1 MSHSRSFAEL
11 LTEYMAR
18 TGIGDAEL
26 ARRINVNRLTLI
38 RWREGVTERPRHR
51 EDVVRCADVLRLS
64 PEERDEFI
72 LAAGFPPDS
81 PPEAEPDAQPVA
93 DEPPSSAEQHPL
105 ATDAAGA
112 PHPPTPPTESV
123 SIFGSRGLK
132 IGIALVLVAF
142 LLVGFAVVAN
152 NLDLVGP
159 DPTPIPATPV
169 PTLPP
174 TVAPP
179 TATATPVLPT
189 PTPTPATIAGDGE
202 SLILVAPFANYTA
215 GAQGYNVSGRLR
227 ERIESE
233 LTMSGLP
240 NARTFL
246 WPATIRSESE
256 AMSATERSGALLTIW
271 GEYDSG
277 RVLARFTTAPSYAGT
292 GEQRVVDLATS
303 PSELPTTINVSLTG
317 AVRFVALVTSGRVY
331 LDQGEYDRAKAVLT
345 RAATPPPNDPAVL
358 ADIRYLLGTAYLD
371 GQLFDYDES
380 ITMFSLVLQE
390 QRLSVEALNGRAVA
404 YLRRDNPEDI
414 LLALTDLTRAVSIRP
429 DRAETHLNLG
439 VAYMTRAERDDPTRA
454 LIAFSNAIQHEP
466 DYAAAYVNR
475 AGAYIARGET
485 TDIDLA
491 FADLQHAVSLDFD
504 LYYAYL
510 NRGLAYIARGGP
522 NDIRLAIEEYTLEIE
537 LAPQTPDPYFHR
549 GLAHSQRG
557 DLSESAADLERAVEL
572 APNNLAY
579 QDAVC
584 RQLTI
589 AGDPASALR
598 YCDVAVQG
606 GHSGALYSRTLAHA
620 MLGLPD
626 QAQLDLDEFSASTNT
641 SPSIEC
647 RAAHLE
653 AASMLEAPIATARG
667 EAEIWDLLAFRLHPI
682 IPGRPGC

>member
-1 MSHSRSFAEL
+1 MSHSHTFADL

-51 EDVVRCADVLRLS
+51 DDVTRCADVLRLS
-64 PEERDEFI
+64 SEERDEFI
-72 LAAGFPPDS
+72 LAAGFQPDNA
-81 PPEAEPDAQPVA
+81 PTPAPDAQPVTDA
-93 DEPPSSAEQHPL
+93 LPPSAEQHPL
-105 ATDAAGA
+105 ATDADAA
-112 PHPPTPPTESV
+112 RPPTPPTESA
-123 SIFGSRGLK
+123 SIFRSRGLK
-132 IGIALVLVAF
+132 IGIALVGVAF

-159 DPTPIPATPV
+159 DPTPVPPTPV

-179 TATATPVLPT
+179 TPTATPVLPT
-189 PTPTPATIAGDGE
+189 STPTPSTIARDGE

-215 GAQGYNVSGRLR
+215 GAQGYNVSGRLQ

-246 WPATIRSESE
+246 WPETIRSEGE

-331 LDQGEYDRAKAVLT
+331 LDQGEYDRAKAVLN

-358 ADIRYLLGTAYLD
+358 ADVRYLLGTAYLD

-390 QRLSVEALNGRAVA
+390 QPLSVEALNGRAVA

-414 LLALTDLTRAVSIRP
+414 LLALTDLTRAESIRP

-439 VAYMTRAERDDPTRA
+439 VAYMTRAERNDPTRA
-454 LIAFSNAIQHEP
+454 LIAFSNAIQFEP
-466 DYAAAYVNR
+466 DYAAAFVNR

-485 TDIDLA
+485 TDFDLA
-491 FADLQHAVSLDFD
+491 FTDLQHALILDPN
-504 LYYAYL
+504 LYHAYL

-522 NDIRLAIEEYTLEIE
+522 DDTRLAIEEYTLEIA
-537 LAPQTPDPYFHR
+537 LAPETPDPYFHR

-557 DLSESAADLERAVEL
+557 DLSESAADLERAAERD
-572 APNNLAY
+572 PNNLAY

-598 YCDVAVQG
+598 YCDAAVQG
-606 GHSGALYSRTLAHA
+606 GHSGALYSRTLARA
-620 MLGLPD
+620 LLGLPD
-626 QAQLDLDEFSASTNT
+626 QAELDLDEFSALTNI
-641 SPSIEC
+641 SPSVEC
-647 RAAHLE
+647 RTAHLE

>member
-1 MSHSRSFAEL
+1 MSHSRSFADL
-11 LTEYMAR
+11 LTEYMSR

-51 EDVVRCADVLRLS
+51 DDVVRCADVLRLS
-64 PEERDEFI
+64 SEERDEFI
-72 LAAGFPPDS
+72 LAAGFQPDS
-81 PPEAEPDAQPVA
+81 APTAEPDP
-93 DEPPSSAEQHPL
+93 EPPLETPDSTPI
-105 ATDAAGA
+105 
-112 PHPPTPPTESV
+112 PPTPPTERV
-123 SIFGSRGLK
+123 SISASLGLK
-132 IGIALVLVAF
+132 IGVALVVVAF

-179 TATATPVLPT
+179 TLTATPVLPT
-189 PTPTPATIAGDGE
+189 STPTPATVARDGE

-215 GAQGYNVSGRLR
+215 GAQGYNVSGRLQ

-246 WPATIRSESE
+246 WPETIRSEGE

-331 LDQGEYDRAKAVLT
+331 LDQGEYDRAKAVLN
-345 RAATPPPNDPAVL
+345 RAATPPPNAPAAL
-358 ADIRYLLGTAYLD
+358 ADVRYLLGTAYLD

-390 QRLSVEALNGRAVA
+390 QPLSVEALNGRAVA

-414 LLALTDLTRAVSIRP
+414 LLALTDLTRAESIRP

-439 VAYMTRAERDDPTRA
+439 VAYMTRAERNDPTRA
-454 LIAFSNAIQHEP
+454 LIAFSNAIQFEP
-466 DYAAAYVNR
+466 EYAAAFVNR

-485 TDIDLA
+485 TDFDLA
-491 FADLQHAVSLDFD
+491 FTDLQHALSLDSN
-504 LYYAYL
+504 LYHAYL

-522 NDIRLAIEEYTLEIE
+522 DDTRLAIEEYTLEIA
-537 LAPQTPDPYFHR
+537 LAPETPDPYFHR

-557 DLSESAADLERAVEL
+557 DLSESAADVERAAER

-598 YCDVAVQG
+598 YCDAAVQG
-606 GHSGALYSRTLAHA
+606 GHAGALYSRTLARA
-620 MLGLPD
+620 LLGLPD
-626 QAQLDLDEFSASTNT
+626 QAELDLDEFSALTNI
-641 SPSIEC
+641 SPSVEC